1 MESVTNS
8 NMLRSFRVLLAPR
21 ISRSHFFFRGFLS
34 RHARRTKRKRDY
46 SWSML
51 LVSFLVFDHKMLK
64 LGVIKSSTVW
74 QPRSWALASISGSFV
89 NLDPCLSLS
98 FALVVEPGI

>member
-1 MESVTNS
+1 MESGHKFQHVT
-8 NMLRSFRVLLAPR
+8 LL
-21 ISRSHFFFRGFLS
+21 SRASRTQDFTQPFFFRGFLS